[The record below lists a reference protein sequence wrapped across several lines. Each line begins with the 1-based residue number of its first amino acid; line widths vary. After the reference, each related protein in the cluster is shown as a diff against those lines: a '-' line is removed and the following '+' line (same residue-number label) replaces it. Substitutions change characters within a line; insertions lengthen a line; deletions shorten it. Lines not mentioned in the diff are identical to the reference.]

1 VKAERRYA
9 LLGLVAWRLLKWQAA
24 NRVRR
29 AGTVEGGRGR
39 GLGRVV
45 VALLGLAAAAGV
57 AFWWLGRGRDAA
69 APPPPSPPPPPPP
82 PAAPPR

>member
-9 LLGLVAWRLLKWQAA
+9 LLGLVAWKLLKWQAA

-29 AGTVEGGRGR
+29 TGTSEGRR

-45 VALLGLAAAAGV
+45 VALLGLVAAAGV
-57 AFWWLGRGRDAA
+57 AFWYLGRGRDDSS
-69 APPPPSPPPPPPP
+69 PPPPPPPPP

>member
-9 LLGLVAWRLLKWQAA
+9 LLGLVAWKLLKWQAA

-29 AGTVEGGRGR
+29 AGTSDRRR

-45 VALLGLAAAAGV
+45 VALLGLATAAGV
-57 AFWWLGRGRDAA
+57 AFWYLGRGRDD
-69 APPPPSPPPPPPP
+69 SPPPNPPP
-82 PAAPPR
+82 PAPPPAPSR